1 MNVTSSSLAAM
12 DVAEM
17 DKSVQDAVLPVR
29 SVKVPARTVQ
39 KSLDSAG
46 YVQVVKKPR
55 TRKPADPNACKSSC

>member
-1 MNVTSSSLAAM
+1 
-12 DVAEM
+12 M

-46 YVQVVKKPR
+46 YVQVVRKPR
-55 TRKPADPNACKSSC
+55 TRKPADPNACISS